1 MPQDSNV
8 LIRPMVPEEMH
19 VVYDVMRKSVPFFQR
34 WFFAISHNVLVAEQF
49 GRILGAIVLKFIPLP
64 EQRRGGLLSS
74 LVMDPGARGRGV
86 GRMLVDGGIRFLEK
100 NGAEEI
106 LSCVEGNDSRMA
118 NLLSSRGFSILP
130 SGQQFRRYGFG
141 VIPLWLR
148 ISHYIDIGR
157 FLWVRPSADALQHSA
172 AQRWET
178 ILINALLLLLAVWSE
193 TGFGALEPVFLLA
206 IPLACA
212 VFLLLREMVMR
223 AAISASNLPV
233 EFRMWESGFPASTV
247 LAAAFGFWLPI
258 PGSVY
263 PSREGWEYEELI
275 PVLGRMAC
283 AGSLVVLVLTWGI
296 TLLLHF
302 LPEETLAGYWLDSG
316 KLVGEWLGLF
326 DIGLPFVPYVSFN
339 GKKIWDWNKV
349 VWALMTVAAMGVFFA

>member
-1 MPQDSNV
+1 MPQESNV
-8 LIRPMVPEEMH
+8 RIRPMVPEEMH
-19 VVYDVMRKSVPFFQR
+19 TVYEVMRKSVPFLQR
-34 WFFAISHNVLVAEQF
+34 WFFTISRNVLVAEQF

-74 LVMDPGARGRGV
+74 LFTDPDVRGRGV

-100 NGAEEI
+100 NGVEEI
-106 LSCVEGNDSRMA
+106 LSCVEGNDSCMA
-118 NLLSSRGFSILP
+118 NLLSSHGFSILP
-130 SGQQFRRYGFG
+130 SGQQLRRYGFG

-157 FLWVRPSADALQHSA
+157 FLWIRPSADAVQRSA
-172 AQRWET
+172 AQRWGS

-193 TGFGALEPVFLLA
+193 GGFGTLEPVLFLS

-212 VFLLLREMVMR
+212 MYLILREVAMR
-223 AAISASNLPV
+223 KAISSSDLSI
-233 EFRMWESGFPASTV
+233 EFRMWESGFPAGLV
-247 LAAAFGFWLPI
+247 LAAAFGFWLPV

-263 PSREGWEYEELI
+263 PSQAGWEYGKLI

-283 AGSLVVLVLTWGI
+283 AGSLVVLVLTWSA
-296 TLLLHF
+296 TLVLLI
-302 LPEETLAGYWLDSG
+302 LPYESSAAYWLDSA

-326 DIGLPFVPYVSFN
+326 DIALPFIPYVSFN
-339 GKKIWDWNKV
+339 GKKIWDWNTT
-349 VWALMTVAAMGVFFA
+349 VWLFMTLAAMGVFFV

>member
-1 MPQDSNV
+1 MPQESNV

-19 VVYDVMRKSVPFFQR
+19 AVYEVMRRSVPFFQR

-64 EQRRGGLLSS
+64 EQRKGGFLSS
-74 LVMDPGARGRGV
+74 LFTDPEARGRGV

-118 NLLSSRGFSILP
+118 NLLSSCGFSILP

-148 ISHYIDIGR
+148 IAHYLDIGR
-157 FLWVRPSADALQHSA
+157 FLWVRPAADASQPSA
-172 AQRWET
+172 AQRWGT

-193 TGFGALEPVFLLA
+193 RGFSTLESVLFLA
-206 IPLACA
+206 IPVACA
-212 VFLLLREMVMR
+212 MFLILRETAMR
-223 AAISASNLPV
+223 KAISSADFPV
-233 EFRMWESGFPASTV
+233 EFRMWESGFPASLV
-247 LAAAFGFWLPI
+247 LATAFGFWLPV

-263 PSREGWEYEELI
+263 PSRAGWEYGKLV

-283 AGSLVVLVLTWGI
+283 AGSLAVLVLTWGV
-296 TLLLHF
+296 TLLLLF
-302 LPEETLAGYWLDSG
+302 LPHESIAEYWLDSAR
-316 KLVGEWLGLF
+316 LVGEWLGLF
-326 DIGLPFVPYVSFN
+326 DIALPFVPYVSFN
-339 GKKIWDWNKV
+339 GRKIWDWNTS
-349 VWALMTVAAMGVFFA
+349 VWLFMTLAALGVFFV